1 MSSKV
6 EKVWATLE
14 DFSPDRYQVNGKK
27 HIPKKPQ
34 NQSTR
39 HQISFGI
46 LFQTFRWHWITRK
59 FSPKTWHTNGKKPFQ
74 AMKQLNSPTQWNTK
88 VVYPTSF
95 IYVWTLIA
103 DQVQD
108 LYASQKLQVN
118 SSLRRPETDFRQRQV
133 P

>member
-6 EKVWATLE
+6 EQVWATLE
-14 DFSPDRYQVNGKK
+14 DFSPGRYQVNGKK
-27 HIPKKPQ
+27 QIPKKSQ
-34 NQSTR
+34 NHSTR

-46 LFQTFRWHWITRK
+46 LLQMFSWHWITRK
-59 FSPKTWHTNGKKPFQ
+59 FSPKTWHLNGKNPFQ
-74 AMKQLNSPTQWNTK
+74 ATMQLNSPTQWNTK
-88 VVYPTSF
+88 VVYPISF
-95 IYVWTLIA
+95 IYVWTTSE

-108 LYASQKLQVN
+108 FYASQKLQVN